1 MPMTVALLVRPA
13 DSMVTLSPISS
24 FGSLGLRCTWV
35 ATFDDV
41 LAAWAAI
48 GCLAAWAAKFDVDGT
63 AAWAAMD
70 NDDLAAWAATDD
82 LDGRVDFPKLL
93 RRTPWLSVVLALCA
107 GTHLNP
113 RLRGLFEAVGALES
127 LSAWAGRFS

>member
-24 FGSLGLRCTWV
+24 FGSLGFLATWV
-35 ATFDDV
+35 ASFG
-41 LAAWAAI
+41 
-48 GCLAAWAAKFDVDGT
+48 GCLAAWAALDVDGP

-70 NDDLAAWAATDD
+70 NDGLAAWAATDD
-82 LDGRVDFPKLL
+82 LDGRVDFL

-127 LSAWAGRFS
+127 LSAWDGRFS